1 MSGIMDHA
9 LDDLA
14 KTLAKAKGIVD
25 HLEPTDL
32 IRLKDEMIEFR
43 IYPDPDDGF
52 ISIATAST
60 DALGVAREPI
70 KTRLDFPT
78 KDLKIPGH
86 RAWIRARLV
95 HDLTARVVE
104 LIFTRRLP

>member
-1 MSGIMDHA
+1 MSIMDHA

-25 HLEPTDL
+25 HLEPVDL
-32 IRLKDEMIEFR
+32 IRLKDETITFR
-43 IYPDPDDGF
+43 IDPDPKDSF

-70 KTRLDFPT
+70 KMRLDFLT

-86 RAWIRARLV
+86 REWIRARLV
-95 HDLTARVVE
+95 HDLTEHVIG
-104 LIFTRRLP
+104 LLFTRRIP